1 MSLSRLLPLRF
12 RSLINTV
19 ECRRWYSSV
28 NDKGEISQPLKKSEM
43 QISEKKHMTEN
54 EGVFPRETYARK
66 EVGPWDYLLSSFQR
80 TKKKI
85 FEKFMEQKS
94 SSTHALTST
103 SNLKDSDNVV
113 SVDSHDSGSMNDLK
127 ITIHSE
133 KTSLT
138 NMAENVDSE
147 TYLSSHAD
155 NSKALEVI
163 NMKNISDSVG
173 PEELLNISSKECE
186 GSTDYGVNGMSSGA
200 SSICGKAN
208 SNDGIQLINGF
219 HHSKFVEKEREQL
232 LAEEASSSV
241 QISSEEEIL
250 SKSEEA
256 CFVEHQMQVEI
267 SRTSHRVSANKSG
280 STAPENEQQEIME
293 SCKFSSNLELGR
305 SGTADSSCVIK
316 RVAQVVDVAQEKR
329 NNEPE
334 LEAKNGQMQ
343 KKEVI
348 SDGEPEFKVK
358 NGQMQKKDVI
368 SDIISIFE
376 KNDGISNLKQVAH
389 SNSLIQSESTNKWR
403 DVLVK
408 KTVLSTSEH
417 HPAEDISIPISL
429 SNTKMD
435 EISSVSNDS
444 SHVEA
449 DHQAIDQIVD
459 PKSEKSVPRESEH
472 LDETSQNVFGKSGT
486 TIKGLIELIGELP
499 PRDPSFV
506 RHEEI
511 VVDGSDRERSASNR
525 IQAHTDKQ
533 TLDRKKRKTSSQ
545 SVTGK
550 KKNSGLSDEVHA
562 DLNPGDE
569 RTEIRN
575 TAPLGFCKSIETK
588 ETTSLREKGNLSK
601 GEEASSSE
609 KLSDENKM
617 IVKFV
622 NIKATES
629 AVSTAFQGSGAIS
642 KVVFPSVKSTNYKA
656 AHIYFKSQE
665 ERQKALKRSD
675 VMIMDTVVL
684 EAKCIPDLI
693 GYPEVPTTLVKHPS
707 RTVMIKEFKHNVTF
721 RDIEEALAFCI
732 SNITG
737 IFFGSSSSVAYV
749 EFETVEGKEIAIE
762 KHALIMHGEKLSIL
776 RIDAPR
782 TTIVRMSN
790 MDFLTMR
797 KMIPLCKELGKTSQ
811 FVTRTPGIMDVHY
824 KFAEWP
830 RMLEIINSL
839 NGYEE
844 DGQQLV
850 AKPAPVY
857 SSHVLSVLWSQPEG
871 RKHLK
876 TAFNSML
883 QKVGG
888 DTDVLAEL
896 VNNFYAGTR
905 NIINI

>member
-1 MSLSRLLPLRF
+1 MSD
-12 RSLINTV
+12 
-19 ECRRWYSSV
+19 RRCFYR
-28 NDKGEISQPLKKSEM
+28 
-43 QISEKKHMTEN
+43 HMTEN

-66 EVGPWDYLLSSFQR
+66 EVGPWDYLLSGFQR

-103 SNLKDSDNVV
+103 SELKDSDNVV
-113 SVDSHDSGSMNDLK
+113 SADSHDSGSMNDLK

-163 NMKNISDSVG
+163 NNMKNISDSVG

-208 SNDGIQLINGF
+208 SNDGVQLINGF
-219 HHSKFVEKEREQL
+219 HHSEFVEKEREQL

-305 SGTADSSCVIK
+305 SGTDDSSCVIK

-343 KKEVI
+343 KKDVI
-348 SDGEPEFKVK
+348 SDGEPEFEVK

-368 SDIISIFE
+368 SDILSIFE

-389 SNSLIQSESTNKWR
+389 SNSFIQSESTNKWR

-417 HPAEDISIPISL
+417 HPAEDISIPIAL

-435 EISSVSNDS
+435 EISSFSNDS

-472 LDETSQNVFGKSGT
+472 LDETSQNVLGKSGT

-499 PRDPSFV
+499 PWDPSFV

-511 VVDGSDRERSASNR
+511 VVDRSDRERSASNR

-533 TLDRKKRKTSSQ
+533 TLDSKKRKTSSQ

-550 KKNSGLSDEVHA
+550 KKNSGLSNEVHA

-575 TAPLGFCKSIETK
+575 TAPLGFCMSIETK

-629 AVSTAFQGSGAIS
+629 AVSRAFQGSGAIS

-665 ERQKALKRSD
+665 GRQKALKRSD

-684 EAKCIPDLI
+684 EATCIPDLI
-693 GYPEVPTTLVKHPS
+693 GYPEVPTSLVKHPS

-749 EFETVEGKEIAIE
+749 EFEAF
-762 KHALIMHGEKLSIL
+762 ASLMLFSDLILYV
-776 RIDAPR
+776 P
-782 TTIVRMSN
+782 
-790 MDFLTMR
+790 
-797 KMIPLCKELGKTSQ
+797 
-811 FVTRTPGIMDVHY
+811 
-824 KFAEWP
+824 
-830 RMLEIINSL
+830 SL

-896 VNNFYAGTR
+896 VDNFYAGAR